1 MPPFLYYDKFWNQSV
16 SWWTPVNQVTSSYQI
31 RHKNPLF
38 DCSHDQFPS
47 TIWSRT
53 SDFFQVS
60 YLVRVPQLSGTY
72 LHFPPFLQGL
82 LVAVHSPFSPWY
94 WHRSPSNK
102 SFLVGANLG
111 WEQLQKKSLKE
122 QKKIVNHKGLTWEE
136 GFVMHIFLGG
146 CNAMTYPTWPVVWLR
161 FRKHWPLKLQRVSVQ
176 TSRLCCLFG
185 KSS

>member
-1 MPPFLYYDKFWNQSV
+1 MTSFEINLSLDELLSIKSCQAIKFVIKILFSIAVTTNFAVLFGPDFL
-16 SWWTPVNQVTSSYQI
+16 
-31 RHKNPLF
+31 
-38 DCSHDQFPS
+38 
-47 TIWSRT
+47 
-53 SDFFQVS
+53 QVS

-136 GFVMHIFLGG
+136 GFVMHIFFGG
-146 CNAMTYPTWPVVWLR
+146 LQWLTLHGR
-161 FRKHWPLKLQRVSVQ
+161 W
-176 TSRLCCLFG
+176 FG
-185 KSS
+185 WGLESIDRWSCKE